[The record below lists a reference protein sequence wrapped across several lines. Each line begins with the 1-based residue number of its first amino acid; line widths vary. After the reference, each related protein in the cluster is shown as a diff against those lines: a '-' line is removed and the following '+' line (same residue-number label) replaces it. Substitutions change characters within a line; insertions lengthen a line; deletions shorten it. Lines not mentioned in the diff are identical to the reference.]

1 MDRIKTFSV
10 MNENEQTV
18 KDFIDIQF
26 RQHKSFSNLVNIALF
41 EYVSNHKDPL
51 HEYESGTLIA
61 PKFFEGGDIWNLWFS
76 KLTDA
81 EFKKWDLHLATLLSL
96 SSDENDRRI

>member
-26 RQHKSFSNLVNIALF
+26 REHKSFSNLVNIALF

-51 HEYESGTLIA
+51 HEYESGVLIA
-61 PKFFEGGDIWNLWFS
+61 PKFFEGVDIWSLWLK
-76 KLTDA
+76 KLTDK
-81 EFKKWDLHLATLLSL
+81 EFKNWDLHLNELLNL
-96 SSDENDRRI
+96 SHDENKARL

>member
-26 RQHKSFSNLVNIALF
+26 REHKSFSNLVNIALF

-51 HEYESGTLIA
+51 HEYESGQVIA
-61 PKFFEGGDIWNLWFS
+61 PNFFEGSDIWNLWLK
-76 KLTDA
+76 KLT
-81 EFKKWDLHLATLLSL
+81 EQEYKKWDLHLNTLLNL
-96 SSDENDRRI
+96 SNDRYKEGW